1 MTLINEFNIIEQ
13 LINQSQN
20 NEMID
25 SHYTKS
31 GDLMMKAAELI
42 RKMHNQHHI
51 IGNDYIELSHEK
63 IEWQRNDYIKRC
75 RKLVEEFHNYDK

>member
-1 MTLINEFNIIEQ
+1 MTNIIEQ
-13 LINQSQN
+13 LLSQAQN

-31 GDLMMKAAELI
+31 GDLMAKAAALI
-42 RKMHNQHHI
+42 SSMNYQHHI

-75 RKLVEEFHNYDK
+75 KKLIAEFHNYDE